1 MQASVNGDYI
11 RVVPPTRAADRPG
24 MPSEDPHEIER
35 LDIAQLGRLVRE
47 RRGKL
52 SLRQAAADAGV
63 SFSTLSRVEAGSQPD
78 LASFTA
84 LCAWLRMPPSAFF
97 TPVVARTTEPLDHVL
112 HHLHADPR
120 LTPKAADALSGMLR
134 EMYERLAEEA
144 EPAAPLV
151 ACHLRAAPVMR
162 PGVPARLGALLQD
175 LHAGLEKM
183 IEQGDL

>member
-1 MQASVNGDYI
+1 VAPNRDSDTAEG
-11 RVVPPTRAADRPG
+11 
-24 MPSEDPHEIER
+24 PHEIER
-35 LDIAQLGRLVRE
+35 LDVAQLGRLLRE

-63 SFSTLSRVEAGSQPD
+63 SFSTMSRVEAGSQPD

-97 TPVVARTTEPLDHVL
+97 TPVVARHREPLEDVL
-112 HHLHADPR
+112 QHLQADPR
-120 LTPKAADALSGMLR
+120 LTQKAADAISGMLR
-134 EMYERLAEEA
+134 EMYDRLAEQA
-144 EPAAPLV
+144 RPSAPLV

-162 PGVPARLGALLQD
+162 PGVPARLGLLLQD

-183 IEQGDL
+183 IDRGDL